1 MVSEASP
8 ALSMDRIVIVGAGQ
22 AGGDAAAALRMAGH
36 QGPITLIGD
45 EPQLPYSRPP
55 LSKAFLLGQVEE
67 EGLMLRTAESYR
79 GHDIEILTGARVSSV
94 NSAERNVVLEG
105 GQTVPYDKLI
115 LATGGRPRSLPNPEL
130 SGARNVFTLRSI
142 RDASLIRQR
151 LNQVT
156 RMVVIGGGYIGLE
169 MASVARSLGVDVT
182 LLEANP
188 RLLSRVTSPVVSDFF
203 HRLHQDEGVEILLN
217 ARIEKFETDDAGNF
231 AALSLSDGTQIKA
244 DFLIAGIGLVP
255 NTELASDIGLDVD
268 NGIIVNEYL
277 QTSNPDIYA
286 IGDVARYPDQ
296 QHGGLSRL
304 ESVPNASAQARRV
317 AANLAGDCLPYN
329 SVPWFWSDQFDVKLQ
344 VVGLSRGYDELIVR
358 RDPSKARTITVF
370 YLKGGVVISAD
381 IANSPKDFAFAKKLV
396 AAEALVD
403 SALLAN
409 ASISLRD
416 LIPLPA
422 SS

>member
-1 MVSEASP
+1 MVTEAPRVPST
-8 ALSMDRIVIVGAGQ
+8 DHVVIVGAGQ
-22 AGGDAAAALRMAGH
+22 AGSDAAAALRMAGH

-45 EPQLPYSRPP
+45 EPHLPYSRPP
-55 LSKAFLLGQVEE
+55 LSKAFLLGEVD
-67 EGLMLRTAESYR
+67 EGGLILRSAESYR
-79 GHDIEILTGARVSSV
+79 DHEIEILTEARVSSL
-94 NSAERNVVLEG
+94 NSIERHVVLEDG
-105 GQTVPYDKLI
+105 TTVPYDKLI

-130 SGARNVFTLRSI
+130 SAARNVFTLRSA
-142 RDASLIRQR
+142 RDASLIRQHLSQAR
-151 LNQVT
+151 
-156 RMVVIGGGYIGLE
+156 RIVVVGGGYIGLE

-182 LLEANP
+182 LLETNP
-188 RLLSRVTSPVVSDFF
+188 RLLSRVTSPVVSGFF
-203 HRLHQDEGVEILLN
+203 RQLHQDEGVEIRLN
-217 ARIEKFETDDAGNF
+217 ACIDKFETDDAGNF
-231 AALSLSDGTQIKA
+231 ESLYLTDGTKIEA

-255 NTELASDIGLDVD
+255 NTELALGAGLKVD
-268 NGIIVNEYL
+268 NGILVNEYL

-317 AANLAGDCLPYN
+317 AANLTGDCLPFN

-344 VVGLSRGYDELIVR
+344 VVGLSRGYDELVVR
-358 RDPSKARTITVF
+358 PDPSRARAITVF

-396 AAEALVD
+396 AAGAVVD

-409 ASISLRD
+409 AAIPLRD
-416 LIPLPA
+416 LVPLPA
-422 SS
+422 SI